1 MKSLLLSLLLG
12 LSLIASAAT
21 PALKPNVDSVEGTT
35 KRAEKITY
43 PRVEFRESKASEVIA
58 FLNKSAK
65 DLDAEKIGV
74 QLELTPAALAAAKDT
89 KITLTLKNV
98 PLIEI
103 VKYVTNLSNLKYKV
117 AASKI
122 VLMAVDER

>member
-12 LSLIASAAT
+12 LTLISSAAT
-21 PALKPNVDSVEGTT
+21 PAPKPNVDSVEGTT
-35 KRAEKITY
+35 KRAETITY
-43 PRVEFRESKASEVIA
+43 PRVEFRESKTSEVVA

-65 DLDAEKIGV
+65 DLDTEKIGV

-89 KITLTLKNV
+89 RITISLKNI
-98 PLIEI
+98 PLLEL

-117 AASKI
+117 IASKI
-122 VLMAVDER
+122 VLMAMDEK